1 METKNFLF
9 SFLSTTIITNNN
21 NIIIII
27 IRRRNMFGETYG
39 VSPQIIRRMQSVYKT
54 CEVKLILKK
63 QERILPQEV

>member
-21 NIIIII
+21 NIIII